1 MASATIG
8 NPGELAE
15 RLSGLD
21 DFTVIERDGS
31 PVTKRTIAM
40 WNPPV
45 TDEKLGT
52 RRSVLSEAADLLAE
66 LVSQGAR
73 TIVFM
78 KSRKAVELMAKFT
91 QLALEDLGHADLA
104 KRIAPY
110 RAGYTPQQRRELERK
125 LVEGE
130 LLGVVSTDALE
141 LGIDIGSLDAAICVT
156 FPGTVASLRQQWGRA
171 GRRGRGLAVYV
182 AGDDALDQFFC
193 RHPDEFLDRPVENA
207 ILDHENEQI
216 HAAAR
221 PVRRARGPARAG
233 RRGVPRRVAGRRPRS
248 GSSAAGALRERP
260 GGLYVPRRP
269 EEFPAA
275 QRLAALGRAATA
287 A

>member
-1 MASATIG
+1 
-8 NPGELAE
+8 
-15 RLSGLD
+15 
-21 DFTVIERDGS
+21 
-31 PVTKRTIAM
+31 M

-66 LVSQGAR
+66 LVTQGAR

-156 FPGTVASLRQQWGRA
+156 FPGTVALAPPAVGPRRPPRPRARRLRRRRRRA
-171 GRRGRGLAVYV
+171 
-182 AGDDALDQFFC
+182 
-193 RHPDEFLDRPVENA
+193 RPVLLPPPRRVPRPPGRERDPRPRERA
-207 ILDHENEQI
+207 DPR
-216 HAAAR
+216 AAR
-221 PVRRARGPARAG
+221 AVRRARGPARAR
-233 RRGVPRRVAGRRPRS
+233 RRGVPRRVLEDDRR
-248 GSSAAGALRERP
+248 AARQHRP
-260 GGLYVPRRP
+260 AQRAPRRP
-269 EEFPAA
+269 LRAAPA
-275 QRLAALGRAATA
+275 RGVPGRATSPSARPAATA

>member
-1 MASATIG
+1 
-8 NPGELAE
+8 
-15 RLSGLD
+15 
-21 DFTVIERDGS
+21 
-31 PVTKRTIAM
+31 
-40 WNPPV
+40 
-45 TDEKLGT
+45 
-52 RRSVLSEAADLLAE
+52 
-66 LVSQGAR
+66 
-73 TIVFM
+73 M

-91 QLALEDLGHADLA
+91 QIALEDLGHADLA

-182 AGDDALDQFFC
+182 AGEDALDQFFC

-207 ILDHENEQI
+207 ILDPENEQI
-216 HAAAR
+216 HAQHLLCAAHEGPLEPADEEYLGPSWKIDRRAAR
-221 PVRRARGPARAG
+221 RAPAQLQRAPRRPLRPAPA
-233 RRGVPRRVAGRRPRS
+233 RGVPG
-248 GSSAAGALRERP
+248 RERLAP
-260 GGLYVPRRP
+260 LGQPRRL
-269 EEFPAA
+269 
-275 QRLAALGRAATA
+275 RDRRHRRRAS
-287 A
+287 